1 MKRLSFPQA
10 YRGLLAAALASSA
23 LAIAPLGADASQ
35 IAGGNIGAV
44 GTSASPSPS
53 PSPSRGSSTN
63 SPAPGARGKAAAS
76 GASAPG
82 KAASS
87 ARKG

>member
-1 MKRLSFPQA
+1 MKRLSTLQA
-10 YRGLLAAALASSA
+10 YPALLATALAGSA
-23 LAIAPLGADASQ
+23 LAIAPLAVHASQ

-53 PSPSRGSSTN
+53 RGSSTIT
-63 SPAPGARGKAAAS
+63 SAPSTRGKPAGSA
-76 GASAPG
+76 ASAPG